1 MRHWAIRG
9 RISRS
14 AEWRLTAHFFDAMFD
29 FGILTPQGADSFTH
43 FLLGGIGSLI
53 AVGLWQIRAY
63 GIKYAVLAGT
73 TPERYR
79 TAVIGDDLFFI
90 GLPMLL
96 VALVTLLVSQSL
108 FPDENDFRILGPLP
122 IRRRVV
128 VGAKFAS
135 MLAFTGL
142 FAGVIHVALAP
153 LMLLISLGRFREHAV
168 LSRLT
173 AWAVSSL
180 AASLFSLLV
189 IAAVVGVLMLFTSR
203 TRMHALMTLSRSL
216 MLAALVLVV
225 PFVFRLAAMGSSME
239 QRVPWLTLLPP
250 AWFVGLERVLLGTSD
265 PWLTR
270 LAGIAIAIFLISA
283 AIVATVYIVLFKHFE
298 RLLLRPAS
306 ASSGWLSRRRE
317 ATSKAASGS
326 ARRSRRA
333 MRSTTGF
340 RAVHRFTTAT
350 FARSPLHQGVVL
362 GLSAC
367 GLAIALKRLAGSHLI
382 DRIVADEPAS
392 STLIDIAIGMPFFVM
407 FVCGISIRAALAL
420 PMTHRANWIFRLTE
434 SDPRRREQMR
444 AVNHLVT
451 SYVVGFPVAAS
462 VPVLWLALGTASAI
476 TAAVIITLVGL
487 VFVHGVLLDWRR
499 IPFTCSYLPGKRLAA
514 YTVVLG
520 FAAFA
525 LFTSFGALLVHL
537 SMIKPSISLVIATI
551 LFASAWMLR
560 RRRFAMWQETPLIFD
575 DDLPDQPLQLGL

>member
-1 MRHWAIRG
+1 MRHWTIRR
-9 RISRS
+9 RIARS
-14 AEWRLTAHFFDAMFD
+14 AGWRLTAHFFDAMFD

-63 GIKYAVLAGT
+63 GIKYAVLSGT

-79 TAVIGDDLFFI
+79 TAVIGDDLCFI

-108 FPDENDFRILGPLP
+108 FPDESDFRILGPLP
-122 IRRRVV
+122 VRRGVV
-128 VGAKFAS
+128 VGAKFAA

-142 FAGVIHVALAP
+142 FAAVLHVALAP
-153 LMLLISLGRFREHAV
+153 LMLLTSLGRFREHAV

-180 AASLFSLLV
+180 AASLFALLV
-189 IAAVVGVLMLFTSR
+189 IAAIVGVLMLLTSR
-203 TRMHALMTLSRSL
+203 TRMHALMTISRSL

-270 LAGIAIAIFLISA
+270 LASIAAATFLISA

-306 ASSGWLSRRRE
+306 ASAGWLSRRRA
-317 ATSKAASGS
+317 ATSKVASGT

-333 MRSTTGF
+333 IRSTTGF

-350 FARSPLHQGVVL
+350 FARSQLHQGVVL

-367 GLAIALKRLAGSHLI
+367 GLAIALKRLADSHLI
-382 DRIVADEPAS
+382 DRIGADGPAS
-392 STLIDIAIGMPFFVM
+392 SRLIDIAIGMPFFFM

-434 SDPRRREQMR
+434 SDAGRREQMR

-451 SYVVGFPVAAS
+451 LYVVGFPVAAS

-499 IPFTCSYLPGKRLAA
+499 IPFTCSYLPGKRLVA
-514 YTVVLG
+514 YTLVLG

-525 LFTSFGALLVHL
+525 LFTSGGA
-537 SMIKPSISLVIATI
+537 SLVRLAIERAAYAVVI
-551 LFASAWMLR
+551 LMILLPVSMMLR
-560 RRRFAMWQETPLIFD
+560 RRRLETWREIPLMFD
-575 DDLPDQPLQLGL
+575 DELPDQPLQLGL